1 MQEDAA
7 DASISCHSHI
17 TLTRQQ
23 FDQSITH
30 FSISVSSFKCYVC
43 APDEGKPEDMYTL
56 RKSFPTHDIQS
67 CSAFTKSKRHLYLLE
82 CPHGGSNGCLTKFEG
97 K

>member
-1 MQEDAA
+1 M
-7 DASISCHSHI
+7 
-17 TLTRQQ
+17 
-23 FDQSITH
+23 
-30 FSISVSSFKCYVC
+30 SSFKCYVC

-67 CSAFTKSKRHLYLLE
+67 CSAYSKSQRHLYLLE

-97 K
+97 ECFYWRPIIATILIALCFQLMALS